1 MNKEELKSKNI
12 TELKKIISDL
22 NIQNTSKLTK
32 QKIIDLIDEEMC
44 KRLVNLEINNNNF
57 LFVFTFNF
65 CKTNINC
72 DYIPSSV
79 EISNFIEENDIFMKR
94 MNFYFSDFIAS
105 KQISN
110 ITYNSL
116 QLSFQTNLT
125 SEILDR
131 LLNKQQEEQTNTGS
145 WICADYIEILM
156 EKIRYVYR

>member
-131 LLNKQQEEQTNTGS
+131 LLNKQQEELNIFFTNSCPNLGLIYFS
-145 WICADYIEILM
+145 NISYKSI
-156 EKIRYVYR
+156 